1 MNGNRK
7 IAVKWTALILALC
20 LTGASRAQTADAPI
34 DKAYHDFARKIERA
48 VSQGNGQLMDAAF
61 DLDILMERMLGGRGI
76 SAKTIS
82 GIKQGVRQSLD
93 LGRQLNRIVANG
105 GSYKLLKLHRQGNE
119 LRALY
124 RLQAEDGLN
133 YHDAVLVKKNGRVRI
148 ADIYVFIS
156 GEYLSATMRRFALPV
171 ITRQEK
177 SPLMKLLTKESEFVK
192 SFPRVMSMTNAVR
205 AGKPVEAL
213 GIYDKLPASVQRDK
227 SVMLLRFKAATL
239 KGPGS
244 LEYRKAMVDMEQLFP
259 DDPCLHLLALDLHVL
274 RKEYPKA
281 FKAIN
286 AIEKATG
293 DTAYMNFLR
302 GNAYYLQKKPD
313 QAKAAL
319 ERSVK
324 QEPSLLQ
331 AHSSLIILALE
342 AKDWSAVSLRLTGV
356 EKDSGVQLDD
366 LEKMEAFAEYVKTD
380 EYRKWKAARPQPAQD
395 APADEAGRPERTD
408 AQQ

>member
-244 LEYRKAMVDMEQLFP
+244 LESRPRPPRPAQGVSEGVQGDQRDREGHRRYGIYELPSRQRLLPAEEARPSQGRAGTIGQAGAFP
-259 DDPCLHLLALDLHVL
+259 PPGPLEPHHPGARSEGLVGGF
-274 RKEYPKA
+274 P
-281 FKAIN
+281 
-286 AIEKATG
+286 
-293 DTAYMNFLR
+293 TAYR
-302 GNAYYLQKKPD
+302 RRK
-313 QAKAAL
+313 
-319 ERSVK
+319 
-324 QEPSLLQ
+324 
-331 AHSSLIILALE
+331 
-342 AKDWSAVSLRLTGV
+342 RLGCPTG
-356 EKDSGVQLDD
+356 
-366 LEKMEAFAEYVKTD
+366 
-380 EYRKWKAARPQPAQD
+380 
-395 APADEAGRPERTD
+395 
-408 AQQ
+408 